1 MIRRCLSCKYV
12 NRNDARYCAKCGLEL
27 WPQLVA
33 QLEWV
38 VRELENLTD
47 LTVLDISGN
56 DLINLPPEIESLVN
70 LTVLKI
76 QGAYLFEKF
85 PLVIIKLS
93 NLTSLT
99 LSWYF
104 PDAFRVGSRG
114 ILELPPEIGNLTN
127 LTNLNLDNN
136 QLTGLP
142 PEIGNLTNLTSLNL
156 SSNQI
161 TSLPPEIG
169 SLTNLT
175 NLNLSINKLTTLPP
189 EIGNLTNLINL
200 NLSNNPLISLP
211 TEILQLKQLIKLNL
225 HSYFGGE
232 FSNQLNL
239 PPEIIDTEDPET
251 IFQAYFGLTQPLHEA
266 KVLLVGQGGVGKTS
280 LARRLLD
287 DSFDAQES
295 ITQGVDVRA
304 WSLPMNDHDVR
315 LHVWDFGG
323 QEIYHATHQF
333 FFTHRSLYLLVLDAR
348 QGISESQTRN
358 WLDLIRSFGG
368 DAPVIIVVNKIDQHR
383 EPLAEYRLRADYP
396 TIRVLYTSCRTGEGI
411 AELRAAITQTI
422 ATLPHVDDRLPKTWY
437 AVKERLQTLEKD
449 VISYERYEE
458 LCAESGVADGR
469 EQKRLLRLL
478 HDLGTVLNFQD
489 DPRLEDT
496 SVLNPNW
503 VTQAVYRLLTV
514 VNERQTG
521 GVFHLRDLRQVLDLN
536 LYPTHQHRFLLDLMV
551 RFELCFPLDEQ
562 AARYLIPTLLPKE
575 QPIAVQSWPFAE
587 SLAFAIHYRGSMP
600 DSIFSRFMVRKYT
613 LIEPGVYWRSGV
625 ALAYADSRALVKVDH
640 ERKRLEIWVTGP
652 PTTRRALLMLIRG
665 ELDGIHASFAP
676 DSLGV
681 QEMAPLPDYPGQ
693 AIPYQQLLNLEKRGF
708 FRHYFAEVDAEIDV
722 LALLNGIELPLD
734 RGLSELRRLIMR
746 AFNLS
751 ELRALCF
758 ELGIDYEE
766 FPATKSDF
774 VLDFLQYVQGNGR
787 LETLRE
793 HLQRERPY
801 LTW

>member
-1 MIRRCLSCKYV
+1 
-12 NRNDARYCAKCGLEL
+12 
-27 WPQLVA
+27 
-33 QLEWV
+33 
-38 VRELENLTD
+38 
-47 LTVLDISGN
+47 
-56 DLINLPPEIESLVN
+56 
-70 LTVLKI
+70 
-76 QGAYLFEKF
+76 
-85 PLVIIKLS
+85 
-93 NLTSLT
+93 
-99 LSWYF
+99 
-104 PDAFRVGSRG
+104 
-114 ILELPPEIGNLTN
+114 
-127 LTNLNLDNN
+127 
-136 QLTGLP
+136 
-142 PEIGNLTNLTSLNL
+142 
-156 SSNQI
+156 
-161 TSLPPEIG
+161 
-169 SLTNLT
+169 
-175 NLNLSINKLTTLPP
+175 
-189 EIGNLTNLINL
+189 
-200 NLSNNPLISLP
+200 
-211 TEILQLKQLIKLNL
+211 
-225 HSYFGGE
+225 
-232 FSNQLNL
+232 
-239 PPEIIDTEDPET
+239 
-251 IFQAYFGLTQPLHEA
+251 
-266 KVLLVGQGGVGKTS
+266 
-280 LARRLLD
+280 
-287 DSFDAQES
+287 
-295 ITQGVDVRA
+295 
-304 WSLPMNDHDVR
+304 MNDHDVR

-383 EPLAEYRLRADYP
+383 EPLAEYRLRADYSAV
-396 TIRVLYTSCRTGEGI
+396 RAVLYTSCRTGEGI

-458 LCAESGVADGR
+458 ICAESGVADGR

-551 RFELCFPLDEQ
+551 KFELCFPLDEQ
-562 AARYLIPTLLPKE
+562 ATRYLIPTLLPKE
-575 QPIAVQSWPFAE
+575 QPLAVQSWPFAE
-587 SLAFAIHYRGSMP
+587 SLAFAIHYHASMP

-613 LIEPGVYWRSGV
+613 LIEPSVYWRSGV
-625 ALAYADSRALVKVDH
+625 ALAYTGSRALVKVDH

-652 PTTRRALLMLIRG
+652 PATRRALLTLIRG

-676 DSLGV
+676 DSLDAK
-681 QEMAPLPDYPGQ
+681 EMAPLPDFPGQ
-693 AIPYQQLLNLEKRGF
+693 AISYQQLLNLEKRGF
-708 FRHYFAEVDAEIDV
+708 VRHYFAEIDAEIDV

-734 RGLSELRRLIMR
+734 RGLSDLRRLIMR

-774 VLDFLQYVQGNGR
+774 VRAFLQYVQGNGR
-787 LETLRE
+787 LEALRE
-793 HLQRERPY
+793 QLRRERPY